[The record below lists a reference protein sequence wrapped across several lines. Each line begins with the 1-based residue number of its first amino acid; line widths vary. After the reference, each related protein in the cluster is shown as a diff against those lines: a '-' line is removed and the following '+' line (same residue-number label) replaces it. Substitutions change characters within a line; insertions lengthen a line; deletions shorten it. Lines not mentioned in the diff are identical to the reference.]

1 MVLYPAGLGG
11 DEVGGVTEGAV
22 DVATVAGRDVTL
34 GQVDGAA
41 RAQERRVVLLEQNS
55 CCTSQQFTAQTHN
68 LNTSD
73 SWLHHTISLM
83 YIGARHFGF
92 GIT

>member
-1 MVLYPAGLGG
+1 MVLYPASLGG
-11 DEVGGVTEGAV
+11 DEVGGVTEGTV

-55 CCTSQQFTAQTHN
+55 ARIHKTYLVKCVC
-68 LNTSD
+68 NTQCY
-73 SWLHHTISLM
+73 WLLPM
-83 YIGARHFGF
+83 
-92 GIT
+92 